1 MQKCEGNVHY
11 FYLIKFGEILNLAK
25 RNLERVDMNGTKL
38 VLLIVSIQGN

>member
-11 FYLIKFGEILNLAK
+11 FYLIKFGEIHNLAK
-25 RNLERVDMNGTKL
+25 EIWKGVNMNGTKL